1 MYQGYTGWFKIKR
14 REREKEG
21 DDMDESRRATIENY
35 VAEYSRTR

>member
-14 REREKEG
+14 REKER
-21 DDMDESRRATIENY
+21 DDIDESRRATIENY